1 MVKKSHTSHNSRRER
16 VDEYVCDL
24 IAVGPEDISHGA
36 RAAMSIIGLC
46 SRVSIR
52 LIITTLA
59 SFTKGHCTTKF
70 KRQSK

>member
-59 SFTKGHCTTKF
+59 RLLRDIAQQIQEGES
-70 KRQSK
+70 